1 VDDLLSLQISEK
13 SAQGRQLT
21 AHSGRTVTAMQTD
34 NEGADARPIHPIDSR
49 ILPEKCRKLLQIT
62 LIPADGMS
70 GISFLHLEPA
80 DKQDY

>member
-1 VDDLLSLQISEK
+1 
-13 SAQGRQLT
+13 
-21 AHSGRTVTAMQTD
+21 MQTD